1 MTTRESA
8 PHDTTILKRV
18 MHLRTLFAH
27 GQIPIVENHEAHPE
41 ELETGSR
48 ERYLYFTLVPALNF
62 QRNSPNLWK
71 AAYATWCD
79 PETRYVFFP
88 EKVVAADYETFRTH
102 LTKHKLSL
110 QPNKHAHIW
119 FTISKTL
126 HEQFEGDPRKLL
138 AHTEYDILK
147 TIQLLLDNKKSF
159 PYLSGPKLSNY
170 WLYILDYFTDVAFT
184 NKHEL
189 SIIPDTHIIQSSIRL
204 GLVHETATP
213 EEVAAAWKSLLAG
226 TEFSPSDMHSML
238 WHWSRNN
245 FTPTA

>member
-1 MTTRESA
+1 MTSPA
-8 PHDTTILKRV
+8 LDTHHKNILERV
-18 MHLRTLFAH
+18 LQLRTRFAA
-27 GQIPIVENHEAHPE
+27 GEIPVVENHEAHPE
-41 ELETGSR
+41 ELGKGSR

-79 PETRYVFFP
+79 EETNYVFFP
-88 EKVVAADYETFRTH
+88 EKVVVADYETFRTH

-126 HEQFEGDPRKLL
+126 HERFDNDPRVLL
-138 AHTEYDILK
+138 AHTGHDVSK
-147 TIQLLLDNKKSF
+147 TIGLLLDNKKSF

-170 WLYILDYFTDVAFT
+170 WLYILDYFTDVAFV
-184 NKHEL
+184 NKQEL
-189 SIIPDTHIIQSSIRL
+189 SIIPDTHIIQSSIHL
-204 GLVHETATP
+204 GLVPDTASA
-213 EEVAAAWKSLLAG
+213 EDVATAWKTLLAG

-245 FTPTA
+245 FVPAV